1 MREGGGR
8 VVDVTEDTTI
18 TTFRGGVAHAHTVC
32 SVRSADQEG
41 RVDTYPNRRSLGF
54 ALD

>member
-18 TTFRGGVAHAHTVC
+18 TTFRGGVAHAHTVRT
-32 SVRSADQEG
+32 VGLRSADQEG
-41 RVDTYPNRRSLGF
+41 RVDVSKQ
-54 ALD
+54 AVVWWM